1 MLSSFL
7 KFSKL
12 VILEG
17 KVWIYPRNISLENLY
32 VPVAS
37 VWYLYKNHP
46 YYQCVVLE
54 YCYVTV
60 HHAACQTS
68 SSLLKFLCRLDL
80 YADVH
85 IC

>member
-37 VWYLYKNHP
+37 VWYLYKNQSAVGLTNIHTIN
-46 YYQCVVLE
+46 V
-54 YCYVTV
+54 
-60 HHAACQTS
+60 
-68 SSLLKFLCRLDL
+68 
-80 YADVH
+80 
-85 IC
+85 

>member
-37 VWYLYKNHP
+37 VWYL
-46 YYQCVVLE
+46 
-54 YCYVTV
+54 
-60 HHAACQTS
+60 
-68 SSLLKFLCRLDL
+68 
-80 YADVH
+80 
-85 IC
+85 

>member
-17 KVWIYPRNISLENLY
+17 KVWIYPRNISLENLF

-37 VWYLYKNHP
+37 VCCLYKNNSCGAYEGP

-54 YCYVTV
+54 
-60 HHAACQTS
+60 
-68 SSLLKFLCRLDL
+68 
-80 YADVH
+80 
-85 IC
+85 